1 MKRLLLFAALI
12 AWSGMASAVVYKWV
26 DAQGK
31 LQYGDRPPDGVHA
44 EVVEL
49 LGTHVAARRFGAAAV
64 SAACPLRHGGSPQ
77 RLRPPKLDDTK
88 AAVAADVAQTRDK
101 QCTDAQ
107 DRYKKLIEGR
117 RIYKTGPDGER
128 QYMSSAGDRHRAAQ
142 RQARHRYDLQQH
154 DLTGRGGPQALGF
167 ASPGSSRL
175 CSLGKPHAVFLRAA
189 MRFAAQRAKP

>member
-49 LGTHVAARRFGAAAV
+49 LGTHAASPSTRAAPAASSASTPKTANNSRQGRRQETRRGRRT
-64 SAACPLRHGGSPQ
+64 LRKS
-77 RLRPPKLDDTK
+77 
-88 AAVAADVAQTRDK
+88 RDK

-107 DRYKKLIEGR
+107 ERYKKLIEGR
-117 RIYKTGPDGER
+117 KSTKPVPTANAQFMTSEEIDTER
-128 QYMSSAGDRHRAAQ
+128 
-142 RQARHRYDLQQH
+142 LN
-154 DLTGRGGPQALGF
+154 
-167 ASPGSSRL
+167 
-175 CSLGKPHAVFLRAA
+175 
-189 MRFAAQRAKP
+189 AKRDIDTICNSTT